1 MDLMDLDLRLLAL
14 EVFKENETTVADL
27 LSEALAAAEIGGCNP
42 QEFAPT
48 ILTVTLCP
56 KRS

>member
-27 LSEALAAAEIGGCNP
+27 LSEALAAGEIGGCDP
-42 QEFAPT
+42 Q
-48 ILTVTLCP
+48 
-56 KRS
+56 